1 MRPSSTMFLEKVS
14 PFLEPFYWVVYRA
27 VEAGLMQKYS
37 YYADSRYSCRIL
49 SLSNMGDSGGE
60 ENSDGGYFLFSFSHV
75 KFAFKILISRLYF
88 S

>member
-14 PFLEPFYWVVYRA
+14 PFLETFNWVVYRS

-49 SLSNMGDSGGE
+49 DLSNMSDSGGE
-60 ENSDGGYFLFSFSHV
+60 ENSDGGYFLFNFSHL
-75 KFAFKILISRLYF
+75 KFAFKILISRYLF
-88 S
+88 